1 MPEKPSSH
9 EEEYFHKLE
18 REKLEKKRQ
27 AAAEK
32 KAAEDRQAQRDLHY
46 MHCPKCGAV
55 LHEETYH
62 SIRVDRC
69 IECQGVWF
77 DPGEIESLLDKPDTA
92 AGQFLKDLGGL
103 LGRKKK
109 HS

>member
-1 MPEKPSSH
+1 MPEKPSSN

-27 AAAEK
+27 AAAEQK
-32 KAAEDRQAQRDLHY
+32 AEDDRKAQRELHY

-69 IECQGVWF
+69 VACQGVWF
-77 DPGEIESLLDKPDTA
+77 DPGEIESLLDQPETESGKW
-92 AGQFLKDLGGL
+92 LKDFASL

-109 HS
+109 YT